1 MSKQS
6 REVIIKTITIDKNYD
21 EVYNFFININIKN
34 WEKGGALK
42 NIHKLETQDLWE
54 VDTPIGKARI
64 KLKPNKQFGIL
75 DHDFIGSG
83 GDSWTVYCR
92 VIKNAEGATVS
103 WTFIRPEVLSKE
115 EFESQLL
122 NFEIEMQGWKKEL
135 ED

>member
-1 MSKQS
+1 MSKES
-6 REVIIKTITIDKNYD
+6 REVVIKTMTIDKNFD
-21 EVYNFFININIKN
+21 EVYNFFINVKN

-42 NIHKLETQDLWE
+42 NIRKVETQDLWE

-92 VIKNAEGATVS
+92 VIKNGERATV
-103 WTFIRPEVLSKE
+103 
-115 EFESQLL
+115 
-122 NFEIEMQGWKKEL
+122 
-135 ED
+135 